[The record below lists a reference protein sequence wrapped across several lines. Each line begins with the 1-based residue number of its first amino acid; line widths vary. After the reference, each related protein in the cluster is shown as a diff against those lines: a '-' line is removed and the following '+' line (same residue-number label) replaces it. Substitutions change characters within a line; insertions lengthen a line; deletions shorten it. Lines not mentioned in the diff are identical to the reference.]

1 MNQLTVSSKINLL
14 TLLDAPSENNE
25 YEEDEF
31 EDENALGIQ
40 NLDDEDN
47 DYDDEQFEQWFDDAE
62 DLRRHQTASSKRPVS
77 K

>member
-1 MNQLTVSSKINLL
+1 MLKKNIMKNSLKIKKMNQLTVSSKINLL

-47 DYDDEQFEQWFDDAE
+47 DYDDEQFEQ
-62 DLRRHQTASSKRPVS
+62 
-77 K
+77 